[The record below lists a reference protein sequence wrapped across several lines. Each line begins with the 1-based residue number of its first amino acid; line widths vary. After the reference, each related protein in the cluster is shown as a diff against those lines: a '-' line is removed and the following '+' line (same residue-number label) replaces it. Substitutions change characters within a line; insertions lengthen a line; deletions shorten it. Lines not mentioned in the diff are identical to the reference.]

1 MAEDWCD
8 CVRIPKEVEEHGPAA
23 SAMLPSMIRRYSAAR
38 KKMTR
43 AQKLKNRCAPV
54 PEAPRPSPRGADA
67 LSDKNARRPRLSSS
81 ARRIRPSDAS
91 LEPIRAPSLTPTRPF
106 PRSRDPRRSQ
116 LLFIAACVT
125 AATVCL
131 YGGDTGDAFPSF
143 ASSSAPR
150 APRRELLAAGGS
162 SCGETPDWEKNGGIV
177 GYFVG
182 VFFMFLG
189 IAIVCDDFFVAC
201 SRRSAR
207 FATVRRRRARRHGGG
222 VLRPELARRRCPSST
237 PTLAARLAWAPSWAP
252 PSSTS

>member
-1 MAEDWCD
+1 
-8 CVRIPKEVEEHGPAA
+8 
-23 SAMLPSMIRRYSAAR
+23 MIRRYSAAR

-150 APRRELLAAGGS
+150 APRPPDYSPPAVPRVARPPTGRRTAASSGTSSVFS
-162 SCGETPDWEKNGGIV
+162 SCFSASPSCATISSSRR
-177 GYFVG
+177 
-182 VFFMFLG
+182 
-189 IAIVCDDFFVAC
+189 

-207 FATVRRRRARRHGGG
+207 FCDCPTTWRARRSWRRG
-222 VLRPELARRRCPSST
+222 PPPPSSPRRRCPSST